1 MIMELKKDL
10 LKKEKK
16 SVFRIILGI
25 LFFVISIF
33 WIADRIMDNLIIQ
46 PFDWLYTGIF
56 ALNGIVHTI
65 EGFGFSIAR
74 LFGKAFVL
82 IDSERISIKLG
93 IIDKEQNVYWKD
105 IKAIDYKLNKFRV
118 ENIDNTNKTLDL
130 SKLDYVLKK
139 EIKEIIACIAKDKN
153 IQSDI

>member
-1 MIMELKKDL
+1 MEFKKDL
-10 LKKEKK
+10 LKKERK
-16 SVFRIILGI
+16 SVFRVILGI
-25 LFFVISIF
+25 LFFVISII
-33 WIADRIMDNLIIQ
+33 WIAVRINDNQIIR

-65 EGFGFSIAR
+65 EGFGFSIAS

-82 IDSERISIKLG
+82 IDSERISIKPG

-105 IKAIDYKLNKFRV
+105 VKTIDYKLNKFRF

-130 SKLDYVLKK
+130 SKLDYELKNK
-139 EIKEIIACIAKDKN
+139 IKENIAGIAKDKN
-153 IQSDI
+153 VPCTI

>member
-1 MIMELKKDL
+1 
-10 LKKEKK
+10 
-16 SVFRIILGI
+16 
-25 LFFVISIF
+25 
-33 WIADRIMDNLIIQ
+33 MDNLIIQ

-139 EIKEIIACIAKDKN
+139 EIKEIIACNAKDKN